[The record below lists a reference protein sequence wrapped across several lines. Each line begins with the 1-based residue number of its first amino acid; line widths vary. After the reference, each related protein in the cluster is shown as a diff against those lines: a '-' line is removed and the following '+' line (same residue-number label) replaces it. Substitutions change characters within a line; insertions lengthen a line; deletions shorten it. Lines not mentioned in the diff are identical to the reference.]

1 MNLENTA
8 PLRTIR
14 DFVRYAATQLSKAN
28 ISYAHGYDNPYDEA
42 GFLVLRSLGIELEYE
57 DKFLDAALTQDER
70 QFILN
75 QISRRCDELVPTAYL
90 TKEWWLTGHRF
101 FVDDRVLIPRSFIAE
116 LIEEEFQPWVKDP
129 EEITSVLDMCTGS
142 GCLAI
147 LASECFP
154 NAEVD
159 AVDISEG
166 ALEVAEKNIA
176 DYGLEG
182 IVRPIQS
189 DLFTN
194 LAGKKYDVIIT
205 NPPYVT
211 TEAMEHLPG
220 EYRHE
225 PELALVAGE
234 DGMDLIKTIL
244 EQAKEHLN
252 DGGLMFVELGDGKE
266 AFENRWPELNVVWL
280 PTSGGDD
287 QVFMI
292 RKEDL
297 P

>member
-14 DFVRYAATQLSKAN
+14 DFVRFAATQLSKSN
-28 ISYAHGYDNPYDEA
+28 ISYAHGYDNPFDEA

-57 DKFLDAALTQDER
+57 EKFLDAALTQDER

-116 LIEEEFQPWVKDP
+116 LIEENFKPWVHNP
-129 EEITSVLDMCTGS
+129 EEISSVLDMCTGS

-154 NAEVD
+154 HAQVD
-159 AVDISEG
+159 AADISEG
-166 ALEVAEKNIA
+166 ALEVARKNIA
-176 DYGLEG
+176 DYGLED
-182 IVRPIQS
+182 IITPIQT

-194 LAGKKYDVIIT
+194 LSGKTYDIIIT

-211 TEAMEHLPG
+211 TDAMKNLPG

-225 PELALVAGE
+225 PALALEAGE

-244 EQAKEHLN
+244 EQAKSHLN
-252 DGGLMFVELGDGKE
+252 DGGLMFVELGDGRE
-266 AFENRWPELNVVWL
+266 AFEKRWPDLNVIWL
-280 PTSGGDD
+280 PTSGGED

-297 P
+297 L

>member
-1 MNLENTA
+1 MSDKTSSLT
-8 PLRTIR
+8 TIR
-14 DFVRYAATQLSKAN
+14 DFIRYASTRLFESEATFS
-28 ISYAHGYDNPYDEA
+28 HGYDDPFQEA
-42 GFLVLRSLGIELEYE
+42 SFLVLRSLHIPLEYE
-57 DKFLDAALTQDER
+57 QKFLDASLTSNER
-70 QFILN
+70 EMLLN
-75 QISRRCDELVPTAYL
+75 NISRRCDDLEPTAYIVH
-90 TKEWWLTGHRF
+90 EWWLVGYRF
-101 FVDDRVLIPRSFIAE
+101 YVDERVLIPRSFIAE
-116 LIEEEFQPWVKDP
+116 MIEDRFEGIVEDPLNVKH
-129 EEITSVLDMCTGS
+129 VLDLCTGS

-147 LASECFP
+147 LSSECFP

-194 LAGKKYDVIIT
+194 LVDKKYDVIIT

-292 RKEDL
+292 RKENL

>member
-57 DKFLDAALTQDER
+57 NKFLDAALTQDER

-116 LIEEEFQPWVKDP
+116 LIEEEFQPWVKNP

-194 LAGKKYDVIIT
+194 LADKKYDVIIT

-220 EYRHE
+220 E
-225 PELALVAGE
+225 
-234 DGMDLIKTIL
+234 
-244 EQAKEHLN
+244 
-252 DGGLMFVELGDGKE
+252 
-266 AFENRWPELNVVWL
+266 
-280 PTSGGDD
+280 
-287 QVFMI
+287 
-292 RKEDL
+292 
-297 P
+297 

>member
-57 DKFLDAALTQDER
+57 NKFLDAALTQDER

-116 LIEEEFQPWVKDP
+116 LIEEKFQPWVKNP

-147 LASECFP
+147 LSSECFP

-166 ALEVAEKNIA
+166 ALEVAE
-176 DYGLEG
+176 
-182 IVRPIQS
+182 
-189 DLFTN
+189 
-194 LAGKKYDVIIT
+194 
-205 NPPYVT
+205 
-211 TEAMEHLPG
+211 
-220 EYRHE
+220 
-225 PELALVAGE
+225 
-234 DGMDLIKTIL
+234 
-244 EQAKEHLN
+244 
-252 DGGLMFVELGDGKE
+252 
-266 AFENRWPELNVVWL
+266 
-280 PTSGGDD
+280 
-287 QVFMI
+287 
-292 RKEDL
+292 
-297 P
+297 

>member
-57 DKFLDAALTQDER
+57 NKFLDAALTQDER

-116 LIEEEFQPWVKDP
+116 LIEEEFQPWVKNP

-194 LAGKKYDVIIT
+194 LADKKYDVIIT

-225 PELALVAGE
+225 PEQALVAGE

>member
-14 DFVRYAATQLSKAN
+14 DFVRYASTQLSKSD
-28 ISYAHGYDNPYDEA
+28 ISYGHGYDNPYDEA

-57 DKFLDAALTQDER
+57 DKFLDAALTESER

-116 LIEEEFQPWVKDP
+116 LIENDFQPWIQNP
-129 EEITSVLDMCTGS
+129 EEINSVLDMCTGS

-147 LASECFP
+147 LAAECFP

-182 IVRPIQS
+182 IVNPIQS
-189 DLFTN
+189 DLFTK
-194 LAGKKYDVIIT
+194 LKDKKYDVIIT

-211 TEAMEHLPG
+211 KAAMRCLPG
-220 EYRHE
+220 EYKHE

-244 EQAKEHLN
+244 EQAKSHLN
-252 DGGLMFVELGDGKE
+252 EDGMMFVELGDGKE

>member
-1 MNLENTA
+1 MNSENTA

-57 DKFLDAALTQDER
+57 NKFLDAALTQDER

-116 LIEEEFQPWVKDP
+116 LIEEKFQPWVKNP

-147 LASECFP
+147 LSSECFP

-194 LAGKKYDVIIT
+194 LVGKKYDVIIT

-225 PELALVAGE
+225 PELDLVAGE

-292 RKEDL
+292 RKENL

>member
-1 MNLENTA
+1 
-8 PLRTIR
+8 
-14 DFVRYAATQLSKAN
+14 
-28 ISYAHGYDNPYDEA
+28 
-42 GFLVLRSLGIELEYE
+42 
-57 DKFLDAALTQDER
+57 
-70 QFILN
+70 
-75 QISRRCDELVPTAYL
+75 
-90 TKEWWLTGHRF
+90 
-101 FVDDRVLIPRSFIAE
+101 
-116 LIEEEFQPWVKDP
+116 
-129 EEITSVLDMCTGS
+129 
-142 GCLAI
+142 
-147 LASECFP
+147 
-154 NAEVD
+154 
-159 AVDISEG
+159 
-166 ALEVAEKNIA
+166 
-176 DYGLEG
+176 
-182 IVRPIQS
+182 
-189 DLFTN
+189 
-194 LAGKKYDVIIT
+194 KKYDVIIT

-292 RKEDL
+292 RKENL

>member
-57 DKFLDAALTQDER
+57 NKFLDAALTQDER

-116 LIEEEFQPWVKDP
+116 LIEEEFQPWVQNP
-129 EEITSVLDMCTGS
+129 EEIASVLDMCTGS

-225 PELALVAGE
+225 PELALAAGD